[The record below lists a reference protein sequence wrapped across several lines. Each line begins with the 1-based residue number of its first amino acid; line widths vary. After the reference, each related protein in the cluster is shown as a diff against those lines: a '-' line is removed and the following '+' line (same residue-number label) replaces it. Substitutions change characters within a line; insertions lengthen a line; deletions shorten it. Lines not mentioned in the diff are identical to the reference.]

1 MVRSSLTADS
11 YGFPGG
17 VPLAVGLDYAIM
29 ALGAIPFPNVSENLA
44 RCDVYDANSRGNA
57 KYSRDAIR
65 VFRDTNGE
73 HCDCAVNA
81 SPFDRYALMRLS
93 VLLPRA

>member
-1 MVRSSLTADS
+1 
-11 YGFPGG
+11 
-17 VPLAVGLDYAIM
+17 M

-73 HCDCAVNA
+73 HCDCAVRPRLA
-81 SPFDRYALMRLS
+81 KSHPRGVALPSGYDIDKAWCHDRS
-93 VLLPRA
+93 VLRVGYLLVGVPGDF